1 MKRELDIQER
11 HELSPQRLQ
20 FVECWWVIFDV
31 NGNAPADAD
40 VVACATE
47 ELATRIKSLL
57 DDFKD
62 DNYDLYLVLGKKKYT
77 NFNVYSVEG
86 YEWDSSY
93 AVRQGWAREEEI
105 VRSLA
110 DLSISFFGS
119 SEDTTEDDGIY
130 QVHKPQ
136 CED

>member
-77 NFNVYSVEG
+77 NFNVYSVDNFPILG
-86 YEWDSSY
+86 GPT
-93 AVRQGWAREEEI
+93 V
-105 VRSLA
+105 
-110 DLSISFFGS
+110 
-119 SEDTTEDDGIY
+119 
-130 QVHKPQ
+130 
-136 CED
+136 